1 MCFLDYDA
9 MDRVDAVQSLATQV
23 NAITDLVHQG
33 FTHESAVEAVN
44 QFDLTLL
51 KRKAPGE

>member
-9 MDRVDAVQSLATQV
+9 MPSSEAVVSLATQV